1 MRSSLLW
8 FSFSPFTFFRIGLSP
23 ISSSCQMGGSP
34 VHLWSRSLKIV
45 ILIMKNQFLRD
56 GGRRCTGLYIPRSG
70 TVTRLHRPHHGQI
83 TSRKK
88 HPRLASWTKASQK
101 FLSQNQNSTWF
112 VAPIESS
119 SYNPPMFT
127 SDVTQLRPR
136 SFRVG
141 FFLCSSFVDV
151 FSCFCLSFLVRMPLF
166 LFHCMFLLHGG
177 CLLRFFARF

>member
-1 MRSSLLW
+1 
-8 FSFSPFTFFRIGLSP
+8 
-23 ISSSCQMGGSP
+23 
-34 VHLWSRSLKIV
+34 
-45 ILIMKNQFLRD
+45 MKNQFLRD
-56 GGRRCTGLYIPRSG
+56 GGIRCTGLYIPRSG

-136 SFRVG
+136 SLRVG

-177 CLLRFFARF
+177 CLLRFFARFLGKKSSCVVRRFCNVRLHHRAENYSLFPAFTLTLFLFC